1 MRGIHAALFWG
12 MVLAIRAQ
20 DASLIPRLQAE
31 LDTARSDQVRL
42 RLHMAI
48 CANAADS
55 DPALGIEHGT
65 LAVELARQ
73 AEDRTALGT
82 ALTDLGYCHLRAS
95 AFNKA
100 DSVLQ
105 LALRTVRM
113 HGDSCAL
120 ANVHTNI
127 GMNRQMQM
135 HHADALDQFIKALR
149 LGEECADP
157 RIRAT
162 RLYAVGSSYNN
173 MDRHAEALPYF
184 QEAFAIDSA
193 RQDSA
198 RMAKEYI
205 AMAIDRSGMG
215 ETDLALALFERAIPC
230 ALAASDSL
238 MVGYVNYNLAEI
250 AMRRGDR
257 AQAIGMA
264 REALA
269 LFERMARPAEMLHA
283 QIMLGVYLHVDG
295 QDAEALPVLTAA
307 LAAARSIGIPSEEL
321 EALKGLAGAEKALGH
336 PAEALR
342 HFERYM
348 VLKDSLAGLDQGR
361 RLQELSARYES
372 EKKEKEL
379 ARSKADEALAREEA
393 EHQKLLASIAL
404 GGLLLLGV
412 VTVLLIRGNRKERRL
427 VSRLELQHAEAER
440 LRERAETSERAKDRF
455 LAHMG
460 HELRT
465 PLNAIL
471 GFSSLLMQDAED
483 EREVRYLRSIRKA
496 GDDLL
501 LHINDLL
508 DVARSQEGKLRL
520 HEAPFDPIA
529 RANACIEQLLPR
541 ADERGNDL
549 TLLIDGTLPA
559 FILGDAQRFD
569 QILVNLLG
577 NALKF
582 TSNGSVTLC
591 IGPRND
597 QLSITVTDTGV
608 GIPEEALPHIFERF
622 VQAREEDDRVEGGTG
637 LGLAIVKELVG
648 LMGGTIDVESGLEK
662 GSTFRVTLPMRAVDA
677 PLDAQGNGLHVQPI
691 DHGGRATILVA
702 EDDPT
707 NAEVA
712 EASLKRLMPRCRVLR
727 AADGREAYEMI
738 RDDREGRIDLVLM
751 DVRMPRWNGID
762 ATRAIR
768 SLGGRAAR
776 IPIIA
781 LTASVL
787 PEDHVQCIH
796 AGMNA
801 CMNKP
806 FTLAGLRAML
816 IDHLGPLS
824 AGRERNGSDVE
835 VFDALFQ
842 RLMPD
847 RVEAL
852 AEAIDQNDAQ
862 RVAEIVHRMRP
873 QLVHRDAARFGQV
886 CDSIATTAMRGDHP
900 SALAQARE
908 LQGLIQRTMHGS

>member
-1 MRGIHAALFWG
+1 MRGIGAALVWG
-12 MVLAIRAQ
+12 MVLAVRAQ

-65 LAVELARQ
+65 LAADLARR
-73 AEDRTALGT
+73 ADDRTALGT
-82 ALTDLGYCHLRAS
+82 ALTDLGYCHLRTSEFAR
-95 AFNKA
+95 A

-105 LALRTVRM
+105 LALLTVRLS
-113 HGDSCAL
+113 GDSCAL
-120 ANVHTNI
+120 AKVHTNI

-135 HHADALDQFIKALR
+135 HHADALEQFLKALY
-149 LGEECADP
+149 LGEHCADP
-157 RIRAT
+157 RVRAT

-193 RQDSA
+193 RHDSA

-215 ETDLALALFERAIPC
+215 DPDLALELFERAIPC
-230 ALAASDSL
+230 ALAAGDSL
-238 MVGYVNYNLAEI
+238 MVGYVNYNRAEI

-257 AQAIGMA
+257 SRAVDLA
-264 REALA
+264 RGTVA
-269 LFERMARPAEMLHA
+269 LFERMERPAELLHA
-283 QIMLGVYLHVDG
+283 QIMLGVYLHVGG
-295 QDAEALPVLTAA
+295 QDAEALPVFNAA
-307 LAAARSIGIPSEEL
+307 LSAARRLGIPAEEL
-321 EALKGLAGAEKALGH
+321 QALKGSAGAEKALGL

-348 VLKDSLAGLDQGR
+348 ALKDSLAGLDQEH

-412 VTVLLIRGNRKERRL
+412 ITVLLVRGNRKERRL
-427 VSRLELQHAEAER
+427 VAQLELQHAEAER
-440 LRERAETSERAKDRF
+440 QRERAEASERAKDRF

-483 EREVRYLRSIRKA
+483 EREIRYLGSIRKA

-508 DVARSQEGKLRL
+508 DVARSQEGRLRL
-520 HEAPFDPIA
+520 REAPFDPNAHA
-529 RANACIEQLLPR
+529 RACIEQLRPR
-541 ADERGNDL
+541 ANERGNDL
-549 TLLIDGTLPA
+549 AIRIDGTLPA
-559 FILGDAQRFD
+559 FIQGDAQRFD
-569 QILVNLLG
+569 QILMNLLG
-577 NALKF
+577 NAVKF
-582 TSNGSVTLC
+582 TSNGSVTLHLGT
-591 IGPRND
+591 IDD
-597 QLSITVTDTGV
+597 QLSITVTDTGM
-608 GIPEEALPHIFERF
+608 GIPEEALPHIFDRF

-648 LMGGTIDVESGLEK
+648 LMGGWIDVESVPEK
-662 GSTFRVTLPMRAVDA
+662 GSTFRVTLPMQEVDA
-677 PLDAQGNGLHVQPI
+677 PFDAQGNGRPVQPI
-691 DHGGRATILVA
+691 DHGVRATILIA

-712 EASLKRLMPRCRVLR
+712 EASLQRVVPRCQVIRVG
-727 AADGREAYEMI
+727 DGQEAYEMI

-787 PEDHVQCIH
+787 PEDHVQCIQ

-806 FTLAGLRAML
+806 YTLAALRAVL
-816 IDHLGPLS
+816 IDHLGLLS
-824 AGRERNGSDVE
+824 AGQERNGNDP
-835 VFDALFQ
+835 DGLGALFQ
-842 RLMPD
+842 RLIPE

-852 AEAIDQNDAQ
+852 AQAIDRNDGQ
-862 RVAEIVHRMRP
+862 QVVEIVHRMRP
-873 QLVHRDAARFGQV
+873 QLVHRDAARFMQA
-886 CDSIATTAMRGDHP
+886 CDAIASTALTGDHQ
-900 SALAQARE
+900 SVLAQAKE
-908 LQGLIQRTMHGS
+908 LQGLIQVTMHGT